1 MKLTTKILKHFNN
14 IFSIKYINIIIIN
27 IKFSCC
33 LLISVVHLDPEV
45 VLVVE
50 RLQQRD
56 DISAGP
62 TAHSANLGQP

>member
-14 IFSIKYINIIIIN
+14 IFSIKYNIIIN
-27 IKFSCC
+27 INFSYC
-33 LLISVVHLDPEV
+33 LLIPVVHLDPEV

-56 DISAGP
+56 DVSAGP
-62 TAHSANLGQP
+62 TAHSANLG